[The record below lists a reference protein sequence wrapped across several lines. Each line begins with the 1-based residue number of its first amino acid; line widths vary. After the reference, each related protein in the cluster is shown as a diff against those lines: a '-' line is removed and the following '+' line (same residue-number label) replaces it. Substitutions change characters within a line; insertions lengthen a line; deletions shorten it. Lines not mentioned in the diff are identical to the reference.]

1 MPQAPLKIMVSSS
14 VYHFEDQLEQIAAI
28 LREYGYAVLMSHLG
42 TIRVGPHQHN
52 FAACRQA
59 VQDCDLFL
67 GIIRGQYGSGRGA
80 ASGLG
85 DEEVSI
91 THAELRHAIQL
102 DKPRLFLVEGGVDT
116 ARQLFRPLRK
126 HLAEEL
132 FDVSRQPVWTPAGN
146 PFKGNPILDDL
157 RVLDMYDEALQS
169 ATPLPQRRD
178 HWCQTYRSLTD
189 IQRFLETQ
197 FRDQER
203 LRKDL
208 NTARAA
214 LSGGQ
219 TAGNAPNP

>member
-1 MPQAPLKIMVSSS
+1 MPQASLKIMVSSS
-14 VYHFEDQLEQIAAI
+14 VYHFEDQLDQIAAI
-28 LREYGYAVLMSHLG
+28 LTGYGYEVIMSHLG
-42 TIRVGPHQHN
+42 TVRVGPHQHN

-59 VQDCDLFL
+59 VQECDLFL

-80 ASGLG
+80 MSGLG

-116 ARQLFRPLRK
+116 ARQLFRPLRR
-126 HLAEEL
+126 HLTGDL
-132 FDVSRQPVWTPAGN
+132 FDASQQPVWTPSGN
-146 PFKGNPILDDL
+146 PFRGNPILDDL

-169 ATPLPQRRD
+169 STPLLERRD
-178 HWCQTYRSLTD
+178 HWCQTYNRLTD

-197 FRDQER
+197 FRDQSQ
-203 LRKDL
+203 LRTDL

-219 TAGNAPNP
+219 PPGNAPTP